1 MAQMTM
7 RQRMLGVIKGQ
18 VHDRVPFVQY
28 SGVVAPNE
36 EVWQE
41 VGRGNMGILQWTGV
55 HGVQRPNCRMSAED
69 IEKDG
74 LKGKRT
80 TMHTPAGELVEER
93 FISPALG
100 SSAIHDHFV
109 REPADYGV
117 LLAFMRDAV
126 VVEAHAPVRQ
136 IAEQLGDDGLP
147 LVNIG
152 RTPYQQLWVEWVSL
166 LDLSYHLV
174 DCPDVVHAC
183 MDEMGRIMRDVFEVV
198 RTAPIDFV
206 NFADNI
212 TAPAIGLRTFVD
224 TCVPYYDE
232 LADMLAD
239 RDIPV
244 FVHMDGDLKPLAA
257 AIADSRVRGI
267 DSFSPPPDN
276 DTPVDEALERW
287 PEMRLLVNYPSSVH
301 LRGPDAIYERAM
313 SILEEG
319 GRQGRLQIQISE
331 NVPPGM
337 WRKSY
342 PPIIRAIE
350 DFGSAC

>member
-28 SGVVAPNE
+28 SGIAAPNE

-41 VGRGNMGILQWTGV
+41 VGRGNMGILQWSAV
-55 HGVQRPNCRMSAED
+55 HGVQHPNCRMSTED
-69 IEKDG
+69 IAKDG
-74 LKGKRT
+74 VRGRRT
-80 TMHTPAGELVEER
+80 TLHTPAGTLVEES

-100 SSAIHDHFV
+100 SSAIHQHFV
-109 REPADYGV
+109 REPADYEV
-117 LLAFMRDAV
+117 LLAYMRDAI
-126 VVEAHAPVRQ
+126 VVEAHEPVRR
-136 IAEQLGDDGLP
+136 IAERLGDDGLP
-147 LVNIG
+147 LVNVG
-152 RTPYQQLWVEWVSL
+152 RTPYQQLWVQWVSL
-166 LDLSYHLV
+166 QDLSYHLA
-174 DCPDVVHAC
+174 DCPDVVRAC
-183 MDEMGRIMRDVFEVV
+183 MDEMGRVLRDIFEVV

-206 NFADNI
+206 DFGDNI
-212 TAPAIGLRTFVD
+212 TAPTVGPRHFVT
-224 TCVPYYDE
+224 TCVPYYNE

-244 FVHMDGDLKPLAA
+244 FVHMDGDLRPLAA

-276 DTPVDEALERW
+276 DMPVDEALKQW
-287 PEMRLLVNYPSSVH
+287 PQMRLLVNYPSSVH
-301 LRGPDAIYERAM
+301 LREPRAIYERAM

-319 GRQGRLQIQISE
+319 GRQGRLQIQVSE

-342 PPIIRAIE
+342 PQIVRAIK
-350 DFGSAC
+350 DFGAAC